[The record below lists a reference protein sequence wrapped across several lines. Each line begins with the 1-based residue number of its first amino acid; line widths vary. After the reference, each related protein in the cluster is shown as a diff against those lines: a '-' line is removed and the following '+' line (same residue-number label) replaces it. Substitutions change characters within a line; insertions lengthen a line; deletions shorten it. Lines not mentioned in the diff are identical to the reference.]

1 MKSALLLITLLALA
15 GCASPGSHPASPTA
29 SLPPQPAP
37 TGAKNPD
44 KRVTVDAALRGILQI
59 NQVRVTPSTQGYLQF
74 QMDVEN
80 LGSSAVTVVYQVD
93 WLDKDGQSLGIS
105 MDQPPCLL
113 FAHET
118 HPIIIAS
125 PTPTARDF
133 LVTFRPRNR

>member
-1 MKSALLLITLLALA
+1 M
-15 GCASPGSHPASPTA
+15 
-29 SLPPQPAP
+29 
-37 TGAKNPD
+37 
-44 KRVTVDAALRGILQI
+44 DAALRGILQI

-113 FAHET
+113 LARET

-133 LVTFRPRNR
+133 RVTFRPRNR